1 MPLKKEEL
9 NKRWSV
15 RAMECYTAGKKSREL
30 LCVLTRKD
38 LQDVLLRKKKKKFLY
53 LPLLCE
59 KRKKIR
65 CIRVF
70 LYLNKD
76 PL

>member
-38 LQDVLLRKKKKKFLY
+38 LQDVLLRKKKKSFYTY
-53 LPLLCE
+53 LFCV
-59 KRKKIR
+59 KKGRK
-65 CIRVF
+65 
-70 LYLNKD
+70 
-76 PL
+76 